1 MNATA
6 ALLLAA
12 LTTLQSAPAET
23 YASVAIDA
31 SGNLRIRTTDQRTIV
46 VPKDGRMNNGTA
58 AGRQTAFEKPV
69 ISDDRSAV
77 GAQARFEN
85 CCTSYDIPLQL
96 VVYSDG
102 KTHRF
107 QGGLAIFDWH
117 FTDGGRRVAFS
128 QQTVHFGCAVHW
140 ELRDVAS
147 ERLLAQVDLPEPCG
161 QIPNPPNVK
170 APKWVTSRVSGFK

>member
-1 MNATA
+1 MIASA
-6 ALLLAA
+6 VLLVTA
-12 LTTLQSAPAET
+12 LTIVQSAAPET

-31 SGNLRIRTTDQRTIV
+31 NGNLQIRTTDRRTIV
-46 VPKDGRMNNGTA
+46 VPKNGKVNYGTA
-58 AGRQTAFEKPV
+58 ADKQTAFEKPV
-69 ISDDRSAV
+69 ISDDRTAV
-77 GAQARFEN
+77 GAQAMFEN

-117 FTDGGRRVAFS
+117 FTDGGRRVVFS
-128 QQTVHFGCAVHW
+128 QQTVHFACAVHW

-170 APKWVTSRVSGFK
+170 APKWVTSRVSGFR